1 MVPVLLQLTRGA
13 DDLQRRV
20 DMVRALTDLVVLM
33 RQHVRRFLP
42 DLLALVNDFWG
53 SSVTML
59 PHILSL
65 LAELSREWAGD
76 GRGGRLGGKGG
87 MGGLTGAG
95 GESVLPVCLPSRE
108 PPAPVS
114 IQLSLPSACLPPHLR
129 PSCSSS
135 LSP

>member
-33 RQHVRRFLP
+33 RQHVRKFLP

-53 SSVTML
+53 TAPTML

-65 LAELSREWAGD
+65 LAELSRE
-76 GRGGRLGGKGG
+76 LGS
-87 MGGLTGAG
+87 GA
-95 GESVLPVCLPSRE
+95 
-108 PPAPVS
+108 A
-114 IQLSLPSACLPPHLR
+114 
-129 PSCSSS
+129 
-135 LSP
+135 